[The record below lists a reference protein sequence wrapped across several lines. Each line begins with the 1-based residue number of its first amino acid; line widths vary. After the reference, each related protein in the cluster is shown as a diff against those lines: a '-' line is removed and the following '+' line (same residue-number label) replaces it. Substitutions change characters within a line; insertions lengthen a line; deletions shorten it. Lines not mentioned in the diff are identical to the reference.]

1 MMLAVYKIKWKLD
14 CDFVACNNLFLDK
27 HRNCLCS
34 HVWLLVTCDLHV
46 WMLFA
51 EVMYYTI
58 ELGLLTSMEGEW
70 LMLMMKNLLIGDWT
84 SLVVDMPDSHDHGV
98 WWVLSSLETRMH
110 PATFLSI
117 TGMNTGLHGTS
128 MWPYGISHR
137 VFVIVKLNPHLW
149 RWRWWCHWKNGKL
162 LCVDISAGFWG
173 QRTV

>member
-1 MMLAVYKIKWKLD
+1 
-14 CDFVACNNLFLDK
+14 
-27 HRNCLCS
+27 
-34 HVWLLVTCDLHV
+34 
-46 WMLFA
+46 MLFA
-51 EVMYYTI
+51 EVMCYTI

-128 MWPYGISHR
+128 MWPYGTSHR

-149 RWRWWCHWKNGKL
+149 RWRWWCHWKNGNFFLSTSQPAYGASERCKIVVPSPSHLPSGVVAMCGDSVASGL
-162 LCVDISAGFWG
+162 LAAAHAHDPW
-173 QRTV
+173 

>member
-1 MMLAVYKIKWKLD
+1 MIL
-14 CDFVACNNLFLDK
+14 
-27 HRNCLCS
+27 
-34 HVWLLVTCDLHV
+34 LLVTIFFLINIEIVFVHMYDCLSHVICTFECCLLKSCLHHWV
-46 WMLFA
+46 GF
-51 EVMYYTI
+51 VTF
-58 ELGLLTSMEGEW
+58 MEGEW

-137 VFVIVKLNPHLW
+137 VFVIVKLNPHFW

-162 LCVDISAGFWG
+162 LCVDISAGLWG